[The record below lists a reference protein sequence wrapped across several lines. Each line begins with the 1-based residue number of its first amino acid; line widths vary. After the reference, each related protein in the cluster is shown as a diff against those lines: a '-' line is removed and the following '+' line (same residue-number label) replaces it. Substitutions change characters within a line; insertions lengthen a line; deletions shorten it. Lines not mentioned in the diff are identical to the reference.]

1 MKKEISIKAIDE
13 NYVLY
18 TLKNNL
24 KVYVY
29 DSPEISEYYAAYT
42 TYYGSNFDV
51 IAGSAHFL
59 EHSLFAKEDGDLFT
73 KFAKNGASVNAFTSN
88 HQTTYYFTSDT
99 DFVTNFNLLQRLV
112 NESYFTND
120 LVNKEMGIIE
130 EEIMMYAQSSD
141 TKIRNTTF
149 KNACIDA
156 KYGIDIAGDKSTI
169 NTLTPEILCEIHQSN
184 YVPSNQSIVLSGNFE
199 NIDVISLIKLMED
212 KVVNKTSIIET
223 SAVNKTKDVIIIEDI
238 NVDMFT
244 HTYKFN
250 CNDSMLENIKDYIAL
265 NTYLSTYFTHVN
277 PNYVKYKDQDLF
289 SGLLEHSVVVTPSLK
304 MLYFEMNYG
313 NDNENIVKKFRE
325 EIKLDINDLAKGLIK
340 IKAYEIRQVNNKKV
354 LMENVMYSLSDDFEY
369 SDYID
374 VLFDITVE
382 EIHERIINLFNNC
395 NEATLIFKK

>member
-1 MKKEISIKAIDE
+1 MKKEINIKAIDE

-18 TLKNNL
+18 TLENNL

-29 DSPEISEYYAAYT
+29 DSSEISEYYAAFT
-42 TYYGSNFDV
+42 TYYGSNFDE
-51 IAGSAHFL
+51 IDGSAHFL

-99 DFVTNFNLLQRLV
+99 DFTTNFKLLQRLV
-112 NESYFTND
+112 NESYFTEE

-156 KYGIDIAGDKSTI
+156 KYGIDIAGEKSTI
-169 NTLTPEILCEIHQSN
+169 NTLTPTILCEIHKKN

-199 NIDVISLIKLMED
+199 GIDVLSLIELMED
-212 KVVNKTSIIET
+212 KPLVKTNIIETSKVNKTS
-223 SAVNKTKDVIIIEDI
+223 DVIIIDDI

-250 CNDSMLENIKDYIAL
+250 TSTSMLKNIKDYIAL

-277 PNYVKYKDQDLF
+277 PNYVKYKDSDLF
-289 SGLLEHSVVVTPSLK
+289 SGLLEHSVIVTPSLK
-304 MLYFEMNYG
+304 LLYFEMNYE
-313 NDNENIVKKFRE
+313 NNNENIVKQFRE
-325 EIKLDINDLAKGLIK
+325 EIKLDIESLRKGLIK

-374 VLFDITVE
+374 VLFNITVE
-382 EIHERIINLFNNC
+382 EIYECITNLFSNC
-395 NEATLIFKK
+395 SEATLIFKK